1 MRVRLLPG
9 ALKGIPIGKIMKHK
23 ILNCRLQTLVVPLL
37 FLLLPAVQV
46 LAQGLVPCQGDACT
60 LCDFFAMI
68 NNVLKF
74 ILVDIVLPIS
84 AFLIVVAGFLMIFGA
99 ESPENIEK
107 GKKILFSVVVGLI
120 LCFTA
125 YLIVGFFFQVIGVA
139 GWTGLTSWFDIK
151 CN

>member
-1 MRVRLLPG
+1 
-9 ALKGIPIGKIMKHK
+9 MKHQTSNRSWQ
-23 ILNCRLQTLVVPLL
+23 ILIVPL

-46 LAQGLVPCQGDACT
+46 LAQGLVPCTGGACT
-60 LCDFFAMI
+60 LCDFFALI
-68 NNVLKF
+68 NNVMKF

-84 AFLIVVAGFLMIFGA
+84 AFLIVVAGFMMIFGA
-99 ESPENIEK
+99 ENPENIEK
-107 GKKILFSVVVGLI
+107 GKKILFTVVVGLV

-125 YLIVGFFFQVIGVA
+125 YLIVGLFFKVIGVA